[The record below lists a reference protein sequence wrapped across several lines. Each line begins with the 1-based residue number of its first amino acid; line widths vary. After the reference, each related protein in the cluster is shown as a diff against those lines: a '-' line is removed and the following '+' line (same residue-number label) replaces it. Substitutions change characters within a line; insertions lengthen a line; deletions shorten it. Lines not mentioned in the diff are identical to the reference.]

1 MDTRPITPERLA
13 TSPIAVPPLARN
25 ADLTLNPAENVR
37 QIRHLEEGGVDILLY
52 GGNANFHHLSIHE
65 FPTILEFL
73 SSNAGDNTLIV
84 PAAGPTFGM
93 MMDQALIARDFDFPT
108 VMVLPLVGQTTSPG
122 VAAGLRFFAESLG
135 KPVVA
140 YIKHEGYLDVD
151 DLKHLVDDGLISW
164 IKYAIVREDPNED
177 AYLSELVDKVDPRLI
192 VSGIGEQ
199 PAVVH
204 LRDFGINSFT
214 AGCIC
219 LRPDLS
225 LALLKAIQS
234 GEFDR
239 AAEIQKIFA
248 PLEDLRNE
256 INPVRVLHSAVAAA
270 RIAKTG
276 ALTPLITELHPDE
289 AERVAE
295 VARALMTA

>member
-1 MDTRPITPERLA
+1 MDTNVITPERLA
-13 TSPIAVPPLARN
+13 ASPIAVPPLARN
-25 ADLTLNPAENVR
+25 TDLSLNLSENVR
-37 QIRHLEEGGVDILLY
+37 QIRHLEAGGVDILLY

-65 FPTILEFL
+65 YKTILEFL
-73 SSNAGDNTLIV
+73 ANSAADNTLVV

-93 MMDQALIARDFDFPT
+93 MMDQATIARDFDFPT
-108 VMVLPLVGQTTSPG
+108 TMVLPLIGQTTSPG
-122 VAAGLRFFAESLG
+122 VATGLRFFAEKLG

-164 IKYAIVREDPNED
+164 IKYAIVREDPGED
-177 AYLSELVDKVDPRLI
+177 AYLSELVEKVDPKLI

-199 PAVVH
+199 PAVTH

-225 LALLKAIQS
+225 LALLKAIQA
-234 GEFDR
+234 GDYNR
-239 AAEIQKIFA
+239 ATEIQKIFE

-256 INPVRVLHSAVAAA
+256 INPVRVLHSAVASAG
-270 RIAKTG
+270 IAETG
-276 ALTPLITELHPDE
+276 ALTPLITELHADE
-289 AERVAE
+289 AARVAT
-295 VARALMTA
+295 VARALMSA

>member
-13 TSPIAVPPLARN
+13 ASPIAVPPLARN
-25 ADLTLNPAENVR
+25 ADLSLNLSENIR
-37 QIRHLEEGGVDILLY
+37 QIRHIETAGVDILLY

-65 FPTILEFL
+65 YKIILEFL
-73 SSNAGDNTLIV
+73 ATSCAENTLVI
-84 PAAGPTFGM
+84 PSAGPTFGM
-93 MMDQALIARDFDFPT
+93 MMDQAAIARDFDFPT
-108 VMVLPLVGQTTSPG
+108 VMVLPLIGQTTSPG
-122 VAAGLRFFAESLG
+122 VAAGLRFFAEKLG

-151 DLKHLVDDGLISW
+151 DLKRLVDDGLISW
-164 IKYAIVREDPNED
+164 IKYAIVRANPADD
-177 AYLSELVDKVDPRLI
+177 AYLSELIDKVDSKLI

-199 PAVVH
+199 PAVTH

-234 GEFDR
+234 QNYER
-239 AAEIQKIFA
+239 AAEIQKLFE
-248 PLEDLRNE
+248 PLEVLRNQ
-256 INPVRVLHSAVAAA
+256 INPVRVLHSAVASVG
-270 RIAKTG
+270 IAKTG
-276 ALTPLITELHPDE
+276 ALTPLITELHADE
-289 AERVAE
+289 AERVAA
-295 VARALMTA
+295 VAKALMAV

>member
-1 MDTRPITPERLA
+1 
-13 TSPIAVPPLARN
+13 
-25 ADLTLNPAENVR
+25 
-37 QIRHLEEGGVDILLY
+37 
-52 GGNANFHHLSIHE
+52 
-65 FPTILEFL
+65 
-73 SSNAGDNTLIV
+73 
-84 PAAGPTFGM
+84 
-93 MMDQALIARDFDFPT
+93 
-108 VMVLPLVGQTTSPG
+108 VGQTTSPG
-122 VAAGLRFFAESLG
+122 VAAGLRFFAEALG

-164 IKYAIVREDPNED
+164 IKYAIVCDNPAED
-177 AYLSELVDKVDPRLI
+177 AYLSELVAKVDPRLI

-225 LALLKAIQS
+225 LALLKAIQA
-234 GEFDR
+234 GDFEK
-239 AAEIQKIFA
+239 AAQIQKIFA

-256 INPVRVLHSAVAAA
+256 INPVRVLHSAVACAD
-270 RIAKTG
+270 ISKTG
-276 ALTPLITELHPDE
+276 ALTPLITELHVED
-289 AERVAE
+289 AERVAT
-295 VARALMTA
+295 VAHALMLA

>member
-25 ADLTLNPAENVR
+25 ADLSLNPAENLR
-37 QIRHLEEGGVDILLY
+37 QIRHLEESGVDILLY

-73 SSNAGDNTLIV
+73 SNNAGDDTLIV

-93 MMDQALIARDFDFPT
+93 MIDQAKIARDFDFPT

-122 VAAGLRFFAESLG
+122 VAAGLRFFAEALG

-151 DLKHLVDDGLISW
+151 DLRHLVDDGLISW
-164 IKYAIVREDPNED
+164 IKYAIVRDDPTD
-177 AYLSELVDKVDPRLI
+177 DSYLGELVEKVDPRLI

-225 LALLKAIQS
+225 LELLKAIQS
-234 GEFDR
+234 GDFER
-239 AAEIQKIFA
+239 AAEIQNIFA

-256 INPVRVLHSAVAAA
+256 INPVRVLHSAVASA
-270 RIAKTG
+270 RIAETG

-289 AERVAE
+289 AERVAD
-295 VARALMTA
+295 VAKALMQA